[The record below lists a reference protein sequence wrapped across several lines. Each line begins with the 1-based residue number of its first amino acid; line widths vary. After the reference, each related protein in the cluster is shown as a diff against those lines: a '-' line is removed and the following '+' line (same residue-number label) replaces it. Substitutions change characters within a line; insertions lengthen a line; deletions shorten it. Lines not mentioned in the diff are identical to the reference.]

1 MVRIVI
7 RSVGN
12 RKKSFIMTILLCI
25 LAFMM
30 LSASIYI
37 YENSVYSRKT
47 IENALVSGAGHSG
60 VIASINDIQV
70 DTINEDMS
78 KFRNELYKSSLI
90 SKVGEIDIASGFGQT
105 EFGRLQAE
113 LENKSEDYFEHISI
127 DSTAMDFYDIQLEEG
142 RIDTDMPY
150 DDSIAYLYLG
160 SAYKNYY
167 KVGDSITENIYEGF
181 DITYTVKGFFADN
194 TRIIYSDT
202 LFSADEFA
210 GDKCYMTLPD
220 TWAIIERNSKSNSSS
235 MLYSWE
241 EGCTAEE
248 AEQEVKRIAE
258 KCGLSVITARIDD
271 ILDSK
276 QEADMEINRFILDV
290 LAIILITTVIMLIC
304 IHISAIFTNL
314 SEYGIMY
321 ANGFGIGNLAFMLF
335 IELLFKMVIVCGCSL
350 AFIKVLLFKIFYGID
365 GQVEVYNEIFYRYVV
380 PGNILSAITVLII
393 AFVIP
398 MIVLARQKPINLIGG
413 NDT

>member
-1 MVRIVI
+1 MFRIVI

-12 RKKSFIMTILLCI
+12 RKKSFIMTVLLCI

-47 IENALVSGAGHSG
+47 IENALVSGADHSG
-60 VIASINDIQV
+60 VAASINDIEV

-78 KFRNELYKSSLI
+78 KFRNELYRSNLI
-90 SKVGEIDIASGFGQT
+90 SNVGEIYIAEGLSET
-105 EFGRLQAE
+105 EFGRLQAK
-113 LENKSEDYFEHISI
+113 LENKPRDSFEYIAI
-127 DSTAMDFYDIQLEEG
+127 DSTLMDFYDIRLEEG
-142 RIDTDMPY
+142 SIDKDMPY
-150 DDSIAYLYLG
+150 DDFIAYLYLG
-160 SAYKNYY
+160 SAYKKYY
-167 KVGDSITENIYEGF
+167 KVGDSITENIYEGY
-181 DITYTVKGFFADN
+181 DITFTVKGFIEDN
-194 TRIIYSDT
+194 TRIIDSYT
-202 LFSADEFA
+202 LFTANEFA

-220 TWAIIERNSKSNSSS
+220 TGIIIESNGTSNTSA

-241 EGCTAEE
+241 EGCTARE

-258 KCGLSVITARIDD
+258 KYGLSVITSRVDE

-350 AFIKVLLFKIFYGID
+350 ALIKVLLFEIFYDIE
-365 GQVEVYNEIFYRYVV
+365 GQVEVYNEIFYGYVV
-380 PGNILSAITVLII
+380 PGNILSGLIVLLI

-398 MIVLARQKPINLIGG
+398 LIVLARQKPINLIGG